1 MLAIVLVLVV
11 LGSAAVL
18 LHQYWAGDLAEDA
31 GRDAAPD
38 APSTGAERPVTPARA
53 A

>member
-11 LGSAAVL
+11 VGSAAVL
-18 LHQYWAGDLAEDA
+18 LHQYWAGELAEDI

-38 APSTGAERPVTPARA
+38 AAANGIERPITPARA

>member
-11 LGSAAVL
+11 VGSAALL

-31 GRDAAPD
+31 GREAAPD
-38 APSTGAERPVTPARA
+38 VAHAGAERHTPARA